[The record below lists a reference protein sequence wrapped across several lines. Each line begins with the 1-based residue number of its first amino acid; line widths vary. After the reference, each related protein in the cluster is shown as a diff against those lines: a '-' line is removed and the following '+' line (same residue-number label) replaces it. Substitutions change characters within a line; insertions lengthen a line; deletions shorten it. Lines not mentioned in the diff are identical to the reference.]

1 MKDKKRK
8 KIARKAAMEVCWGI
22 SIAAEFG
29 FTHKEMVEFIWDDV
43 MFWADHV
50 DWPGDKIKEDSP

>member
-29 FTHKEMVEFIWDDV
+29 FTHKEMVEYIWDDV
-43 MFWADHV
+43 MKWADNT
-50 DWPGDKIKEDSP
+50 DFPGDKAK